1 MPNQLDIICFLKS
14 LLFLKPIVLD
24 IVMGKKMPLV
34 PVFGGFSSKLL
45 MNFGRQISI
54 PVARNSYSLLQRYS
68 GNISTIA
75 KMWKPFFLPIRQ
87 RRFIFKQTNWKLS
100 FSLAIKLVN
109 LCFIACKDF
118 IKTFGVLIK
127 FCQQFLAPWHFCLLL
142 LLGQHIR
149 YPSAT

>member
-1 MPNQLDIICFLKS
+1 MDIICFLKRP
-14 LLFLKPIVLD
+14 LFLKPIVLD
-24 IVMGKKMPLV
+24 IAMGKKMSLV
-34 PVFGGFSSKLL
+34 PVFGGFSSNIL

-68 GNISTIA
+68 GNISPIA
-75 KMWKPFFLPIRQ
+75 KMWKPFFLPIRL

-100 FSLAIKLVN
+100 FSLPIKLVN
-109 LCFIACKDF
+109 LCFIACKNF
-118 IKTFGVLIK
+118 IKTFGVAIN
-127 FCQQFLAPWHFCLLL
+127 FCQHFLAPWHFCLFL